1 MKMLAKKVFIPS
13 MVLSLTLLTG
23 CRPDNNASKANL
35 EIKTDEDKTV
45 YAVGLMLGER
55 LKDLR
60 LSDDELSKV
69 MLGITDQVKNVT
81 PQKAD
86 FQEYRMKVQSLF
98 QDRMKASAQ
107 IHKEAGKQF
116 IEKFVTSE
124 GGVKTASGLA
134 YKVITPGDESAK
146 PLATDTVEVHYE
158 GKLIDGTVFDSSL
171 ARDKKIKFPLNRV
184 IKGWTEGLQFVG
196 KGGKIKLVIPSDMA
210 YGDHGAPPKIPGG
223 STLVFE
229 VELFEIEKT
238 PATPAM
244 PGMPETPAASGAAS
258 HPKEGK
264 KK

>member
-1 MKMLAKKVFIPS
+1 MVSRKKIFMPS
-13 MVLSLTLLTG
+13 LVLSLTLLSG
-23 CRPDNNASKANL
+23 CRPDSGAVKGNS

-45 YAVGLMLGER
+45 YSVGLMLGER

-60 LSDDELSKV
+60 LSDDELAKV
-69 MLGITDQVKNVT
+69 ILGITDQVKNVT

-98 QDRMKASAQ
+98 QERMKASAQ

-124 GGVKTASGLA
+124 GGTKTASGMA
-134 YKVITPGDESAK
+134 YKVITPGDENAK
-146 PLATDTVEVHYE
+146 PAASDTVEVHYE
-158 GKLIDGTVFDSSL
+158 GKLIDGTVFDSSIQ
-171 ARDKKIKFPLNRV
+171 RDKKIKFPLNRV

-229 VELFEIEKT
+229 VELFDIEK
-238 PATPAM
+238 AAS
-244 PGMPETPAASGAAS
+244 TPAAPGNAS
-258 HPKEGK
+258 APSPKETK